1 MNNPLKYTDPSGYF
15 VKGLFRAV
23 KRAVRSIKKAVKK
36 HAARIVGVALFGLPG
51 ALIKEVA
58 KVPVLN
64 TIASIAACTLGGSV
78 GCAAYSFAS
87 TYANTGSLSQSFRA
101 GATSYFT
108 ARASSHIKAQGWSR
122 PTAALAHG
130 AVGGFTSVVQGGKF
144 GQGFASSY
152 VTKRLSWYIRG
163 GAEWITG
170 AKNSASRILGAASAA
185 ITGGTISK
193 LGGGKFANGAQTA
206 AIQYLF
212 AETAQKSRKSTS
224 QKLTTDE
231 VSHQETEAMEEFQVA
246 GVGLVSKALKNF
258 DIDGPHRTRV
268 FQIRYRNI

>member
-1 MNNPLKYTDPSGYF
+1 M
-15 VKGLFRAV
+15 
-23 KRAVRSIKKAVKK
+23 
-36 HAARIVGVALFGLPG
+36 
-51 ALIKEVA
+51 
-58 KVPVLN
+58 
-64 TIASIAACTLGGSV
+64 
-78 GCAAYSFAS
+78 
-87 TYANTGSLSQSFRA
+87 
-101 GATSYFT
+101 
-108 ARASSHIKAQGWSR
+108 
-122 PTAALAHG
+122 AHG

-212 AETAQKSRKSTS
+212 N
-224 QKLTTDE
+224 
-231 VSHQETEAMEEFQVA
+231 QVA
-246 GVGLVSKALKNF
+246 SSSKEGGGFFKRMWRKATAWHFEGRHAANGPLLTMNEAENQGFYGGVPADYHQDGVPGEEIKLVHA
-258 DIDGPHRTRV
+258 DGREMIYDGVTGAPIGSERAGIMGTYNYVSMPERPAAGAGV
-268 FQIRYRNI
+268 LANIKFGASFIVRGIGHGVADVLPYKILGGNVRGSECAVNNCAP